1 MKYCVN
7 CGTKLILKNLE
18 NEGMIPYC
26 TKCNEYRFP
35 IFSTAVSMVIVTEDL
50 SHTLLIKQYG
60 RDRNILVAGYVN
72 KGESLEE
79 ALVREMNEEIGIS
92 PVSYKF
98 QKSKYFEKTNTLIC
112 NFLVKVNKM
121 DIKPNY
127 EIDDYKWFTIVEGK
141 KAVYKEGL
149 AGEFYQYFLDNN
161 YTKKT

>member
-7 CGTKLILKNLE
+7 CGTKLILKDLD

-26 TKCNEYRFP
+26 AKCNEYRFP

-60 RDRNILVAGYVN
+60 KDRNILVAGYVN

-98 QKSKYFEKTNTLIC
+98 QKSKYFEKTRQLNLPYILLL
-112 NFLVKVNKM
+112 FL
-121 DIKPNY
+121 
-127 EIDDYKWFTIVEGK
+127 
-141 KAVYKEGL
+141 L
-149 AGEFYQYFLDNN
+149 Q
-161 YTKKT
+161 